1 MGKIRAPHWESSWA
15 SSTGPSTRTHRH
27 RHRHRHTHT
36 HTCVCPQTLCL
47 AVSRVH
53 FPAVTHTCSEHPQT
67 LAAPWAG
74 AFLLTPPQGVVGL
87 GTRWQ
92 ARHSRPGTGTH
103 KVTPGLRA
111 FRRASGLDTHMD
123 PSTQVL
129 LLSHPCLLPAGSKMG
144 GGLCLR
150 GSATWDRVTGSAVA
164 WCGRVPGGAGPGRK
178 GTVVGG
184 PLQGGRLAS

>member
-1 MGKIRAPHWESSWA
+1 MLLLCFCLSCSLCLSLI
-15 SSTGPSTRTHRH
+15 
-27 RHRHRHTHT
+27 HRHTDTHIHT
-36 HTCVCPQTLCL
+36 HVCVSPDIVPGCESGSLPRSHTHLFRTPTD
-47 AVSRVH
+47 SRSSLGRRLPPH
-53 FPAVTHTCSEHPQT
+53 
-67 LAAPWAG
+67 
-74 AFLLTPPQGVVGL
+74 PPQGVVGL
-87 GTRWQ
+87 DTRWQ
-92 ARHSRPGTGTH
+92 ARHSRLGTGTH

-129 LLSHPCLLPAGSKMG
+129 LLSHPCLLPAGSKMR

-150 GSATWDRVTGSAVA
+150 GSATWDRITGSAVA
-164 WCGRVPGGAGPGRK
+164 WWGRVPGGAGPGRK